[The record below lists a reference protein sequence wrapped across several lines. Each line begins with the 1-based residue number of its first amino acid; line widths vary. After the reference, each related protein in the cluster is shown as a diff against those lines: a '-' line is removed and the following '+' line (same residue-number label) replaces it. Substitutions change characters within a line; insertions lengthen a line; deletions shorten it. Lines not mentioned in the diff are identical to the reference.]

1 MMHSIVFI
9 VVRFDRLVA
18 FTVAHH
24 SRVYNIFYRGFSC
37 FGSFSCYWLEALDMI
52 PLELADAS
60 RVSSFQ
66 ASEPAIHLY

>member
-1 MMHSIVFI
+1 MHSIVFV

-24 SRVYNIFYRGFSC
+24 SRVYKQFSCVFSC
-37 FGSFSCYWLEALDMI
+37 FVSFSCWLEALGLI
-52 PLELADAS
+52 LLELADAS